1 MVDIKQDDI
10 ISKTDMLLFDILEE
24 LKKRNKPLR
33 PVAMG
38 TGVKKKPKPRKP
50 KPKPKPIIV
59 KTETLEVQDERN
71 TNP

>member
-50 KPKPKPIIV
+50 KPKPIIV